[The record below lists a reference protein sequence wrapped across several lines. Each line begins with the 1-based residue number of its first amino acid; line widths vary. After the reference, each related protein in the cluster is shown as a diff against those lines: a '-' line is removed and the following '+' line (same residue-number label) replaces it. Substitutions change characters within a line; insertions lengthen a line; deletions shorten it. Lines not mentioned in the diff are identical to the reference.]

1 MRASFVILLLVSFVL
16 SRAKNLENEGIPHEL
31 SINDNLSST
40 ASIQATTDFQK
51 PAFWPWASGTREPR
65 SWTYKQLKEFDISEQ
80 KVIDKNP
87 ERPEIAKNRA
97 KNEIPTITGAKYVLV
112 AVELSIVGIAACC
125 YCAAK
130 NANIPQ
136 NSAQGH
142 DMRGRAS
149 EGSYRP
155 HQPDNSSQR
164 FYEAFDV

>member
-1 MRASFVILLLVSFVL
+1 MEGILYPTEYEPEKLTSRRRIDVWGVPLEEPHSPRLLLPRS
-16 SRAKNLENEGIPHEL
+16 
-31 SINDNLSST
+31 
-40 ASIQATTDFQK
+40 DFQK